1 MPIEIGLYFSFI
13 ILATIAILSPG
24 PDTLII
30 VRYTLGSGYKVG
42 LAATIGVQIGLVLHG
57 IFAVLGLSIIIEKIP
72 IALQII
78 TVLGAL
84 YLLILAAQEV
94 KNIFNKKST
103 NNLSPSNSGIYY
115 RNAAVSAILTNIL
128 NPKVILLFIAI
139 MPGFIDLDKGPIYS
153 QFAIFAATMIFINS
167 VFQVSIIFLAD
178 YFRKF
183 LIQPQVQKFLS
194 IITALIFVIF
204 AVIIALDHF

>member
-139 MPGFIDLDKGPIYS
+139 MPGFIALDKGPIYS

-204 AVIIALDHF
+204 AVIITLDHF

>member
-1 MPIEIGLYFSFI
+1 MPIEIGLYFSLI

-128 NPKVILLFIAI
+128 NPKVIFLFIAI
-139 MPGFIDLDKGPIYS
+139 MPGFIALDKGPIYS

-194 IITALIFVIF
+194 IITSLIFVIF

>member
-42 LAATIGVQIGLVLHG
+42 LAATIGVQLGLVLHG

-139 MPGFIDLDKGPIYS
+139 MPGFIALDKGPIYS

>member
-139 MPGFIDLDKGPIYS
+139 MPGFIALDKGPIYS

>member
-42 LAATIGVQIGLVLHG
+42 LAATIGVQLGLVLHG

-139 MPGFIDLDKGPIYS
+139 MPGFIALDKGPIYS

-204 AVIIALDHF
+204 AVIITLDHF